1 MFIANLALTDT
12 ILPLVTS
19 ITAPFTAPLNRRK
32 NEMDFLFTLQ
42 NREGGRF
49 WVIKLLKREFIFD
62 YRKQSLLAAL
72 DHNQRSFM
80 CRQSWS
86 QFQRNCWFSC
96 NLPYNTFMSWNWPIL
111 LFWLGL
117 LNLSYYLPCHLPFYP
132 LVNINE

>member
-80 CRQSWS
+80 CRQS
-86 QFQRNCWFSC
+86 
-96 NLPYNTFMSWNWPIL
+96 
-111 LFWLGL
+111 
-117 LNLSYYLPCHLPFYP
+117 
-132 LVNINE
+132 